1 MERKMDNVSWE
12 EQSKLSMY
20 SKQELSQLEARG
32 GTGSYYEGPDVGHKD
47 LLLKA
52 VGGRKLQN

>member
-1 MERKMDNVSWE
+1 MDNVSWE
-12 EQSKLSMY
+12 EKSKLSMY

-32 GTGSYYEGPDVGHKD
+32 GTGSYYEGPDVGHKG

-52 VGGRKLQN
+52 VGGRKIQN